1 MPTPAPAGALQD
13 HLKGT
18 YLAVRIGTAVV
29 GAALPLLLWIGGAL
43 RDGEPLRGSMSAYYY
58 SPAMRDVF
66 VGGLVAVG
74 LCLVL
79 YKGFSAR
86 EDWALNLGGAL
97 AVLVAMVPTRPPGT
111 DGSAVTAHGTF
122 AVLFFACI
130 AYVCVFRA
138 SDTLGLIQDTTRVR
152 RYRTTYRVLGVA
164 MIASPLIAFALNA
177 LFRDIT
183 DQNPLTFFIE
193 AAGVWVFATYWLV
206 KSRELAETDAER
218 LAVEGKLKVAE
229 SSGSMPW
236 RVVQV
241 GVELDGPSEGRW
253 VA

>member
-1 MPTPAPAGALQD
+1 MATPASVGALQD

-18 YLAVRIGTAVV
+18 YLSVRIGTAVV

-43 RDGEPLRGSMSAYYY
+43 LDSDPLRGSMSAYYY

-79 YKGFSAR
+79 YKGFSAW

-97 AVLVAMVPTRPPGT
+97 AVLVAIVPTRPPGT
-111 DGSAVTAHGTF
+111 DGSLVTAHGTF

-138 SDTLGLIQDTTRVR
+138 SDTLGLIRDTTRVR
-152 RYRTTYRVLGVA
+152 RYQLVYRWLGA
-164 MIASPLIAFALNA
+164 GMLASPLIAFALNGV
-177 LFRDIT
+177 FRDIT

-193 AAGVWVFATYWLV
+193 AVGVWVFATYWFV

-218 LAVEGKLKVAE
+218 LAVEGKLKVADAP
-229 SSGSMPW
+229 GTMPW

-241 GVELDGPSEGRW
+241 GVDDLDVDEEGR
-253 VA
+253 